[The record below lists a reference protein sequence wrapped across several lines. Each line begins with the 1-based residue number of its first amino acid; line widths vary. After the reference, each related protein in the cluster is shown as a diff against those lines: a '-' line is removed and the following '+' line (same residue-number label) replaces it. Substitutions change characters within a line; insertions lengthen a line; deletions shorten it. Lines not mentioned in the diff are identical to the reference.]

1 MKLQL
6 LLQCCQSKMYFSPPK
21 IKNNRLINEEL
32 SSIMLMVIIWH
43 CLLSM
48 KLGRQITFRIFG
60 ATKISSM
67 HELSVVL
74 KISANSS
81 LVSWIDITYQ
91 FNLVGKTMP
100 KFVKLFVQVSL
111 ITQPKK
117 IEQKDIRLSL
127 IITLSI
133 SIQHLRSF
141 KNLQIGLF
149 IMS

>member
-6 LLQCCQSKMYFSPPK
+6 LLQCFQYKMYFSPPK
-21 IKNNRLINEEL
+21 IKNNRLTNVEL

-48 KLGRQITFRIFG
+48 KLGSQITFQTFG
-60 ATKISSM
+60 AMKISLM
-67 HELSVVL
+67 HVLSVVL
-74 KISANSS
+74 KISASSS

-91 FNLVGKTMP
+91 FNLVERTTP
-100 KFVKLFVQVSL
+100 KFVKLFVLVSL

-117 IEQKDIRLSL
+117 IEQKGIRLL
-127 IITLSI
+127 LTITLSI
-133 SIQHLRSF
+133 SIQHQHSF

-149 IMS
+149 TMN

>member
-1 MKLQL
+1 MKLQR
-6 LLQCCQSKMYFSPPK
+6 LLQCCQYKMYFSPPK
-21 IKNNRLINEEL
+21 TKSNRLTKEEL
-32 SSIMLMVIIWH
+32 SSIMLTVIIWH

-48 KLGRQITFRIFG
+48 KLGKQITFRTFG
-60 ATKISSM
+60 VTKTSLM
-67 HELSVVL
+67 RELSVVL
-74 KISANSS
+74 KMSESSS

-100 KFVKLFVQVSL
+100 KSVKLFAQVSL

-117 IEQKDIRLSL
+117 IEQKGTRLSS

-141 KNLQIGLF
+141 KNLQIGLCT
-149 IMS
+149 MS